1 MATATLNLPIGSA
14 DPPDGST
21 GNAAPGIVRIQGTES
36 NPKKHFLVAKFDP
49 TTDEHLWWNFRM
61 PANYSSAPLVKL
73 LWMANSASS
82 NTVAWGARLGAVTPA
97 DADTPVEH
105 ASAAATVAS
114 TAGNATEA
122 RRLVET
128 TITLANLDSIAA
140 GDLAFLLVYRDADDT
155 AAAGD
160 TLAVDAELISVA
172 LDYTTT

>member
-1 MATATLNLPIGSA
+1 MATATMNLPIGSA
-14 DPPDGST
+14 NPPDGSA

-36 NPKKHFLVAKFDP
+36 NPKKHFLVAQFDAS
-49 TTDEHLWWNFRM
+49 TDEHLWWNFRM
-61 PANYSSAPLVKL
+61 PANYSSAPIVKL

-105 ASAAATVAS
+105 ASAAATVVS
-114 TAGNATEA
+114 TAANATEA
-122 RRLVET
+122 RRVVET
-128 TITLANLDSIAA
+128 TITLANVDSVAA
-140 GDLAFLLVYRDADDT
+140 GDGVFLLVYRDADDT

-160 TLAVDAELISVA
+160 TLAVDSELWIVA